1 MACSVSNKGQH
12 HIHYL
17 MKGGKISS
25 TLQEEETGGCGGWE
39 GRGRDD
45 DKIRRVCECA
55 CVFVSVYN
63 VLEKELFYKRNAA
76 RRHRLV

>member
-1 MACSVSNKGQH
+1 MWGV
-12 HIHYL
+12 
-17 MKGGKISS
+17 
-25 TLQEEETGGCGGWE
+25 GW
-39 GRGRDD
+39 GGRDD